1 MKIFFAVSSLP
12 PEMLLIDKKI
22 LRQRLTD
29 LGENP
34 GPITNSTYRVYL
46 KRLMKLE
53 DKKQIFN
60 NVPLSLENQT
70 GVLEKKSIKSSLLSL
85 DWQKDLE
92 TYRAWENKVF
102 QEFARPDPSRRW
114 REGLTKASFNYLLLD
129 SRITKDLPNR
139 STNLHLEQKWQ
150 TFLSAIFYIGKG
162 KRSRPYAHL
171 YDAFHTWVSKEP
183 VDVSNKKMKQILE
196 IWNEKQGVVVLHV
209 FHNTIPVEAYT
220 REAAMIDALGLDN
233 LGNCKGGEY
242 YGTVATWTHNEKC
255 ELGKYLLYKAMEILM
270 VEGERHLFPEHL

>member
-1 MKIFFAVSSLP
+1 M
-12 PEMLLIDKKI
+12 LIDKQT
-22 LRQRLTD
+22 LRERLTD
-29 LGENP
+29 MGETP
-34 GPITNSTYRVYL
+34 GPITSSTHRVYL

-53 DKKQIFN
+53 SKKKIFKN
-60 NVPLSLENQT
+60 GPSLDNSPRKPDT
-70 GVLEKKSIKSSLLSL
+70 SLIRASLLSL

-92 TYRAWENKVF
+92 SYKAWENKVF
-102 QEFARPDPSRRW
+102 LEFARPDPSRRW

-129 SRITKDLPNR
+129 SRITQDLPNR
-139 STNLHLEQKWQ
+139 AANLSLQERWE
-150 TFLSAIFYIGKG
+150 TFLSAIFYVGKG

-171 YDAFHTWVSKEP
+171 YDAFHTWVSKKP
-183 VDVSNKKMKQILE
+183 VDVTNKKMNRILE

-220 REAAMIDALGLDN
+220 REAVMIDALGVEK

-242 YGTVATWTHNEKC
+242 YGTVATWSNKEKC
-255 ELGKYLLYKAMEILM
+255 ELGKYLLYKSMEILM